1 MPAGLSA
8 DVPAADAGGAGFDD
22 AAAVPADT
30 ALEGASGE
38 GSRAMA
44 GAAGSVVSETNKLR
58 LAKRTATA
66 VERVAVKLA

>member
-1 MPAGLSA
+1 VPAGLSA
-8 DVPAADAGGAGFDD
+8 DVPAADAGGAGVDD

-44 GAAGSVVSETNKLR
+44 GAQQA
-58 LAKRTATA
+58 
-66 VERVAVKLA
+66 